1 MTPTHHLPLRV
12 YYEDTDFSGVVYHAS
27 YLRFM
32 ERGRTEFL
40 RSAGLMQRDLHAGSV
55 GFYFVVRRMTIDWLT
70 PAVMDDEIV
79 VETSVAEV
87 RGASMVM
94 HQSVRRGGA
103 TLVTAEVMVV
113 GVRDGRPARLP
124 SEVRSALMTA
134 ISTGPDQNGSGSL
147 PE

>member
-1 MTPTHHLPLRV
+1 LTPTHHLPLRV
-12 YYEDTDFSGVVYHAS
+12 YYEDTDFSGIVYHAS

-40 RSAGLMQRDLHAGSV
+40 RSSGLMQRDLHAGPG
-55 GFYFVVRRMTIDWLT
+55 GFTFVVRRMTIDWLK

-79 VETSVAEV
+79 VETSVSDV

-94 HQSVRRGGA
+94 KQTVTRGGEK
-103 TLVTAEVMVV
+103 LVTGEVMVV
-113 GVRDGRPARLP
+113 GVRDGKPARLP
-124 SEVRSALMTA
+124 AEVRSALMA
-134 ISTGPDQNGSGSL
+134 VIATGPDQNGSGPL